1 MKTILLIL
9 FITISYANQINL
21 TKEEKEFIKTHPIIN
36 IDVTNDKPFSYKL
49 NNNDKPQ
56 GFMIDLLAQLSLS
69 TGLKFNISIN
79 PWIENYNKLIQNK
92 ATIISDVF
100 YKKSREKKML
110 FSKPYVKLPLVLFS
124 NKNIKFNSFNEL
136 KSSKVGVI
144 EESPAVEFLKKY
156 KNINLIIFKNQNEQ
170 IKNLALN
177 KIDYAIQT
185 MQTANVYIRKNKLT
199 NIYPIKI
206 FDDIEL
212 SEHFSFAINKSEK
225 ILLQIINKAIDSVEL
240 DLLVEKWFTMS
251 NENYKLT
258 LTKNEKEF
266 IKKHPTIYL
275 GTEKSWEPYVINR
288 GDAIDGYDS
297 EILNKINKLTGA
309 NFVLK
314 LGKWQEMQEKAKNK
328 EIDGLSTGAIHDERK
343 LYLNFSNIYIS
354 LQKMVMVKH
363 RNPLHIKNKQDLAG
377 RVIAI
382 HKSNLVDEKIAKE
395 FPNSTIL
402 RLDSVED
409 VIRELVYGKADAIF
423 GNGATEYIANKMGL
437 PYVDFAFPLEHRLEL
452 AFGVRKDW
460 PEAISIINKAL
471 DSISEHELNKIK
483 QKWFL
488 LSDYEKQIKRQIP
501 KITLTVNEKL
511 YLKNNTIKMCIDPDW
526 YPFEFIDE
534 NGEYNGLISD
544 LFKKVESNLN
554 AKVTVIK
561 TKEWK
566 ESLDFLKN
574 RKCDITASAQKTK
587 KRSKYLNFTKPY
599 VTSPLV
605 IATNEHRNFIDD
617 FQKVKDKT
625 FAIVK
630 GYASIEVIKEI
641 YPNIKII
648 EVDNIKDGLIQVAK
662 NRVFGFIDTV
672 PTIVASIKKNALYNI
687 KINGKVDIEWKLSI
701 ASRNDI
707 PILNDI
713 FNKGVKSLSNKEVEA
728 AMDKWIKVNSIKEPD
743 YMIYWQI
750 LSVLIL
756 IIVSIFYWNIKLKEK
771 VKEALIKHKKQESL
785 LFHYYKQRSLGEL
798 IGNISHQWR
807 HPISEISGNLMNLEA
822 KQKIGIRISDSD
834 IKKHIKESKRL
845 INFMSETVDTFYNF
859 YSKESEKK
867 EFNIANTIKETLLI
881 LKGSFELEQIHVETL
896 LDNNINIKA
905 NANELKQV
913 LLSIL
918 LNSKK
923 IFIQRSIDNP
933 NIIIKLYET
942 YNVINLDIIDNA
954 GGIDSNLIT
963 KLFEFPI
970 SQTGGTGLGLYLAKT
985 IIEDSYNG
993 NISMENFEDGIKT
1006 KIMLPCF

>member
-756 IIVSIFYWNIKLKEK
+756 IIVSIF
-771 VKEALIKHKKQESL
+771 L
-785 LFHYYKQRSLGEL
+785 LEY
-798 IGNISHQWR
+798 
-807 HPISEISGNLMNLEA
+807 
-822 KQKIGIRISDSD
+822 
-834 IKKHIKESKRL
+834 
-845 INFMSETVDTFYNF
+845 
-859 YSKESEKK
+859 
-867 EFNIANTIKETLLI
+867 
-881 LKGSFELEQIHVETL
+881 
-896 LDNNINIKA
+896 
-905 NANELKQV
+905 
-913 LLSIL
+913 
-918 LNSKK
+918 
-923 IFIQRSIDNP
+923 
-933 NIIIKLYET
+933 
-942 YNVINLDIIDNA
+942 
-954 GGIDSNLIT
+954 
-963 KLFEFPI
+963 
-970 SQTGGTGLGLYLAKT
+970 
-985 IIEDSYNG
+985 
-993 NISMENFEDGIKT
+993 KT
-1006 KIMLPCF
+1006 KREGKRSTNKT